1 MEFGSSSNDRTMKE
15 GLMSQTT
22 TPEPALAP
30 SVAGAKRLSTAAPA
44 VIRSVLFPSDL
55 TPESE
60 LALDH
65 ARYLAV
71 RFGARMTLYHVV
83 EVPQRHGQKPSNR
96 EEEAW
101 RRAAQSAR
109 EHLDRRADEIPTPTE
124 IIVER
129 EPSAGQAL
137 VAHIHRTLPDLTVMA
152 THGRTGLAHLLVGSV
167 TEMALER
174 GRCPVLC
181 VREPD
186 HGVALPYRR
195 ILVPT
200 DLSAGSRRAFPL
212 AALLARGFEA
222 EVLALHVAGVTAPR
236 MLHGVSYA
244 MEASPS
250 EEDLR
255 RFLNPDFRGMR
266 VTPRVLLGPA
276 WDRIVETARSE
287 RVDLIVMST
296 HGHDSLAD
304 RVMGSHAERV
314 VRHAP
319 CPVLVT

>member
-1 MEFGSSSNDRTMKE
+1 MSGTMTPDRTLLSSVAE
-15 GLMSQTT
+15 TNRRSA
-22 TPEPALAP
+22 PAPAL
-30 SVAGAKRLSTAAPA
+30 
-44 VIRSVLFPSDL
+44 IRSVLFPSDL

-65 ARYLAV
+65 ARFLAV

-83 EVPQRHGQKPSNR
+83 EVPPRHEKNPSSR

-109 EHLDRRADEIPTPTE
+109 EYLDRRADELPIPTE
-124 IIVER
+124 VVVER
-129 EPSAGQAL
+129 EPSARQAL
-137 VAHIHRTLPDLTVMA
+137 VAHIRQTLPDLTVMA

-167 TEMALER
+167 TEMALQR

-200 DLSAGSRRAFPL
+200 DLSAGSCRAFPL
-212 AALLARGFEA
+212 AAFLARGFEA

-236 MLHGVSYA
+236 LLHGVSYA

-250 EEDLR
+250 EEELWQ
-255 RFLNPDFRGMR
+255 FLKSDFRDVR

-296 HGHDSLAD
+296 HGHDSLTD
-304 RVMGSHAERV
+304 RVMGSHAERI
-314 VRHAP
+314 VRQAP
-319 CPVLVT
+319 CPVLVA